1 MKVSQPDFE
10 EILIFIFFLSLVVF
24 LIIFNSML

>member
-10 EILIFIFFLSLVVF
+10 EILIFVFFLSMVVF
-24 LIIFNSML
+24 LIVFNIKI

>member
-10 EILIFIFFLSLVVF
+10 EILIFVFFLSMVVF
-24 LIIFNSML
+24 LIVFNSRF